1 MNHRLA
7 VKDLPQQDQPK
18 YRADH
23 VGLSAL
29 SNTELLQLVWAFKY
43 LDTSNDLLSRAGSLS
58 DLSRMSV
65 EEMSEVQD
73 VGPGAA
79 RAIKA
84 ALELGRR
91 LMLESNPNETQVRS
105 PADAAALL
113 MAKYGHREQENFVV
127 LMLDTR
133 NRVIAD
139 EVVYRGTL
147 NSCSIRVGE
156 VFKSAIRRNAAA
168 IIIGH
173 NHPSGDPN
181 PSPED
186 VAVTR
191 QIVKAGEL
199 MDIQVLDHIVVG
211 KSRFCSLKERGLGF

>member
-7 VKDLPQQDQPK
+7 VKDLPQQDQPR
-18 YRADH
+18 YRADAI
-23 VGLSAL
+23 GFSAL

-43 LDTSNDLLSRAGSLS
+43 IDTSSDLLSRAGSLT
-58 DLSRMSV
+58 DLARMSV
-65 EEMSEVQD
+65 EEMSQVQD

-91 LMLESNPNETQVRS
+91 LMLESNPKETQVRS

-113 MAKYGHREQENFVV
+113 MAKYGHREQEHFVV
-127 LMLDTR
+127 LLLDTR

-147 NSCSIRVGE
+147 NSCAIRVGE
-156 VFKSAIRRNAAA
+156 VFRGAIRRNAAA
-168 IIIGH
+168 IIISH

-191 QIVKAGEL
+191 QIVQAGEL

>member
-1 MNHRLA
+1 MNNRQA
-7 VKDLPQQDQPK
+7 VKDLPKQDQPG

-23 VGLSAL
+23 VGFSAL
-29 SNTELLQLVWAFKY
+29 SNPELLQLVWAFKY
-43 LDTSNDLLSRAGSLS
+43 LDTTNDLLTRAGALSNLANMSL
-58 DLSRMSV
+58 
-65 EEMSEVQD
+65 EEMAEVQD

-84 ALELGRR
+84 ALEIGRR
-91 LMLESNPNETQVRS
+91 LAMETHPEQAQVRS
-105 PADAAALL
+105 PADAASIL
-113 MAKYGHREQENFVV
+113 MLEYGHQEQENFVV

-133 NRVIAD
+133 NRVIANK
-139 EVVYRGTL
+139 VIYKGTI
-147 NSCSIRVGE
+147 NSCSIRVAE

-168 IIIGH
+168 IIIAH
-173 NHPSGDPN
+173 NHPSGDPT

-191 QIVKAGEL
+191 QIVEAGNL

-211 KSRFCSLKERGLGF
+211 KSRFVSMKERGLGF